1 MKKIAILT
9 VLSVLTLSAC
19 APVTTVNSYVD
30 ASLSKASITQGGITV
45 LPLLLGSSVKDANVP
60 ELRRELS
67 RRTGTSIKTIFPS
80 AKVISAEETNDIIEK
95 GQLLDSFSAAAA
107 AFDSTGLL
115 KSDVLN
121 KISDASGTR
130 YIILPYLQNT
140 NALSTAGS
148 FGIITTSYSASFSM
162 VIWDKQ
168 AQKSVYEGSGKATV
182 FSNLFDRKNV
192 LDAAYEA
199 FGNAGV
205 KIAADIK

>member
-19 APVTTVNSYVD
+19 APATTVNSYVD

-162 VIWDKQ
+162 VI
-168 AQKSVYEGSGKATV
+168 
-182 FSNLFDRKNV
+182 
-192 LDAAYEA
+192 EA
-199 FGNAGV
+199 V
-205 KIAADIK
+205 